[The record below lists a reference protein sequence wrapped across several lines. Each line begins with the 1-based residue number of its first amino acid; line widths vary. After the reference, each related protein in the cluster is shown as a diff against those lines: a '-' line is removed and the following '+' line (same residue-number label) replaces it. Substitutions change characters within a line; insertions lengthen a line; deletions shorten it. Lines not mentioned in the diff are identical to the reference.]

1 MNEKNYLIYKLSLR
15 ERFIF
20 LLIFELCSIIIAHF
34 FYDSIYPVIAF
45 NIFLKKYFRS
55 IAIFLHKR
63 RNSQIRMEFLDF
75 IMALSASLNT
85 GYSFEN
91 AILETQSTIS
101 NLYGTASIML
111 EEIAL
116 MKKKLLL
123 NIPVENIFDNFS
135 KRMGIEEI
143 SSFSEIIKISKKS
156 GGDMISIIKSTA
168 IVLRQKIELKEEIET
183 IVSSRKFEQL
193 IMYLMPFVI
202 FIYIDFTQHGFFSPL
217 YHNITGI
224 IVSTFCLITYFCSI
238 LISRKILEIEV

>member
-1 MNEKNYLIYKLSLR
+1 MNEKNYLNYKLSLR
-15 ERFIF
+15 ERFFF
-20 LLIFELCSIIIAHF
+20 LFVFELCSTIIAHF
-34 FYDSIYPVIAF
+34 FYDSIYPVIFF
-45 NIFLKKYFRS
+45 NLFLRKFFKTV
-55 IAIFLHKR
+55 AIFLHKR
-63 RNSQIRMEFLDF
+63 RNSKIRMEFLDF

-91 AILETQSTIS
+91 AILETQSTIE
-101 NLYGTASIML
+101 NLYGTSSIML
-111 EEIAL
+111 EEINL

-135 KRMGIEEI
+135 NRIGIEEI
-143 SSFSEIIKISKKS
+143 TSFSEIVKISKKG

-168 IVLRQKIELKEEIET
+168 FVLREKIELKEEIET

-202 FIYIDFTQHGFFSPL
+202 FIYIDLTQHGFFSPL

-224 IVSTFCLITYFCSI
+224 IVSTFCLIIYMCSI
-238 LISRKILEIEV
+238 LISKKILEIEV

>member
-1 MNEKNYLIYKLSLR
+1 MNEKSYLSYALSIK

-20 LLIFELCSIIIAHF
+20 LFIFEFCSLIIAHF

-45 NIFLKKYFRS
+45 NIVIKKYFN
-55 IAIFLHKR
+55 AVTDFLHKR

-75 IMALSASLNT
+75 IMSLSSSLNT

-101 NLYGTASIML
+101 NLYGTNSIMF
-111 EEIAL
+111 EEITL

-143 SSFSEIIKISKKS
+143 TSFSEIVKISKKS
-156 GGDMISIIKSTA
+156 GGNMISIIKATTVA
-168 IVLRQKIELKEEIET
+168 IRERIELNDEIET
-183 IVSSRKFEQL
+183 IVSSKKFEQI
-193 IMYLMPFVI
+193 IMFLMPFVI
-202 FIYIDFTQHGFFSPL
+202 FIYIDFTQPDFFAPL
-217 YHNITGI
+217 YHNVTGI
-224 IVSTFCLITYFCSI
+224 IVSSVCLIIYIISI
-238 LISRKILEIEV
+238 LLSIKILEIEV

>member
-1 MNEKNYLIYKLSLR
+1 MNEKNYLNYKLSLR
-15 ERFIF
+15 ERFFF
-20 LLIFELCSIIIAHF
+20 LFIFELCSTIIAHF
-34 FYDSIYPVIAF
+34 FYDSIYPVIFF
-45 NIFLKKYFRS
+45 NLFLRKFFKTV
-55 IAIFLHKR
+55 AIFLHKK
-63 RNSQIRMEFLDF
+63 RNSKIRMEFLDF

-91 AILETQSTIS
+91 AILETQSTIE
-101 NLYGTASIML
+101 NLYGTSSIML
-111 EEIAL
+111 EEINL

-135 KRMGIEEI
+135 NRMGIEEI
-143 SSFSEIIKISKKS
+143 TSFSEIVKISKKS

-168 IVLRQKIELKEEIET
+168 FVLREKIELKEEIET

-202 FIYIDFTQHGFFSPL
+202 FIYIDLTQHGFFSPL

-224 IVSTFCLITYFCSI
+224 IVSTFCLIIYMCSI
-238 LISRKILEIEV
+238 LISKKILEIEV